1 MKKNTFFLWALLCLN
16 FSALIAQDT
25 LVSESDELTEEE
37 FAYYEYFLDSVN
49 QSLNYEYGTIELEKN
64 GLKLAELVV
73 PEGYKYLNPEQTA
86 YILTDIWG
94 NPPSDELGLGMLFP
108 KDISPVSDSFT
119 FGVEIDYSGEGYIDD
134 EDAASLDYDELLAEM
149 QSDAHAINEKR
160 VEMGYERVEL
170 VGWATPPYY
179 DATTKKLY
187 WAKELRFG
195 DAEYNTLNYNI
206 RILGRGGY
214 INLNAIGDMDVL
226 PIFEQDIDAVL
237 ASVDFVEGQKYSN
250 FNPDIDKVAA
260 YGVGGL
266 IAGKVLAKA
275 GFFALL
281 LKFWKFIALGLA
293 AVFVAI
299 KRFFFGEPT
308 A

>member
-1 MKKNTFFLWALLCLN
+1 MLCLN

-25 LVSESDELTEEE
+25 LVSELDEPTEEE
-37 FAYYEYFLDSVN
+37 LAYYEYFLDSIN

-149 QSDAHAINEKR
+149 QSDAHAINDNR
-160 VEMGYERVEL
+160 VAMGYERVEL

-187 WAKELRFG
+187 WAKELKFG

-237 ASVDFVEGQKYSN
+237 ASVDFVEGQKYAN

-281 LKFWKFIALGLA
+281 LKFWKFIALGFAGL
-293 AVFVAI
+293 FVGI
-299 KRFFFGEPT
+299 KRFFFGGP
-308 A
+308 AA